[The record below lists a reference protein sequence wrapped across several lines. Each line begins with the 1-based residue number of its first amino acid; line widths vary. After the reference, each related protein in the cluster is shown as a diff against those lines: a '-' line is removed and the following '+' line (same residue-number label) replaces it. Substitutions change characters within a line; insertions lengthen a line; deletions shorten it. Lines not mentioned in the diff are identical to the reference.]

1 MSFNTLIRNSLADNM
16 DINDFQEIL
25 KLCKEIGGRYIF
37 IEGGKPS
44 FVLMNIE
51 EFKKIFSKKIR
62 NLSKEELIEK
72 INREIAQW
80 REEQKE
86 KEEVEDILEEDKSDK
101 KDETSY
107 YYDIEDKLN
116 LEK

>member
-1 MSFNTLIRNSLADNM
+1 MTQD
-16 DINDFQEIL
+16 DFQELL

-37 IEGGKPS
+37 VEDGRPS

-51 EFKKIFSKKIR
+51 EFKKIFSKKVR

-72 INREIAQW
+72 INKEIAAW

-86 KEEVEDILEEDKSDK
+86 KEVEDILEEDKSET
-101 KDETSY
+101 KDEASY
-107 YYDIEDKLN
+107 YYDLGKKVDFS
-116 LEK
+116 

>member
-1 MSFNTLIRNSLADNM
+1 MNV
-16 DINDFQEIL
+16 NDFQEIL

-37 IEGGKPS
+37 VEGGKPS

-51 EFKKIFSKKIR
+51 EFKKIFGKKVR

-72 INREIAQW
+72 INKEIAAW
-80 REEQKE
+80 REGQKE
-86 KEEVEDILEEDKSDK
+86 KEVEDILDEEKDEK
-101 KDETSY
+101 KDEAK
-107 YYDIEDKLN
+107 YDYNIEEKLN